1 LKFGQRYFFQQFCKS
16 YWLFFIFEKT
26 KIKNDLKKI
35 TLSKG
40 IIAVVSCLLV
50 GLVSGFATQS
60 SIETWY
66 PTLIKPFFNPPN
78 WLFAPVWIVLYV
90 LLGLSVAIIWSRPG
104 KSRNSKLQ
112 QKNAI
117 MIFVVQMILN
127 ALWPFLFF
135 GLCNPFLAFIEI
147 ILLWL
152 LIFETIKVFKNLDI
166 EAGKLLY
173 PYLIWVSFALVL
185 NGSIWY
191 LNI

>member
-1 LKFGQRYFFQQFCKS
+1 M
-16 YWLFFIFEKT
+16 
-26 KIKNDLKKI
+26 KKI

-40 IIAVVSCLLV
+40 IVAVVSCLLV
-50 GLVSGFATQS
+50 GIVSGFATHS

-117 MIFVVQMILN
+117 TIFVVQMILN

-152 LIFETIKVFKNLDI
+152 LIFETIKVFKKLDI

>member
-1 LKFGQRYFFQQFCKS
+1 M
-16 YWLFFIFEKT
+16 
-26 KIKNDLKKI
+26 KKI

-40 IIAVVSCLLV
+40 IIAVISCLLV
-50 GLVSGFATQS
+50 GIISGFATRS

-66 PTLIKPFFNPPN
+66 PTLIKPIFNPPN
-78 WLFAPVWIVLYV
+78 WLFAPVWIILYV

-117 MIFVVQMILN
+117 TIFVIQMIFN

-147 ILLWL
+147 VLLWL
-152 LIFETIKVFKNLDI
+152 LIFETIKVFKKLDI
-166 EAGKLLY
+166 QASKLLY
-173 PYLIWVSFALVL
+173 PYLIWVSFAVIL

-191 LNI
+191 LNS